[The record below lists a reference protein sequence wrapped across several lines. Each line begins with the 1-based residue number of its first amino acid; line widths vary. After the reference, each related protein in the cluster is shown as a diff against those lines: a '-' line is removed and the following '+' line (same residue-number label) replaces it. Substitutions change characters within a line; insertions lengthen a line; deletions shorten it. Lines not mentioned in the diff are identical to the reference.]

1 MNQAGVVGYTQAVLV
16 PELAIRLIKEDMG
29 VDDASA
35 RNIMRESINLGEKMN
50 PAPNDVVPAKENE
63 GTGLSN

>member
-1 MNQAGVVGYTQAVLV
+1 VNQAGVVGYTQTVLV

-50 PAPNDVVPAKENE
+50 PAPNDIVPAMENE
-63 GTGLSN
+63 GTGLFN